1 MSNGG
6 ETNVQQKQQ
15 PVSLEQIELRTRRIV
30 DELNGVITFLCR
42 NYAVLAQ
49 ENDQLKKQ
57 TSKIKNGSKK

>member
-42 NYAVLAQ
+42 NYAALAQ

>member
-1 MSNGG
+1 MSNGD
-6 ETNVQQKQQ
+6 ETSVKQKQQ

-42 NYAVLAQ
+42 NYAALAQ

-57 TSKIKNGSKK
+57 ASKKNGSKK